1 MAFGKTYTDF
11 TNESVSLRREYT
23 MADAVFLTLLFIH
36 IIFVVAWLGASLFGN
51 IVLFPLMP
59 KLSVQGRSDFS
70 KLVVPR
76 VFRYGLIAGTIALTD
91 GVLLYVYINVTNTS
105 NETSSL
111 GQPLIQAGAVIG
123 LVALIVVNAIQN
135 NSMRHI
141 QRVSAQTVSQV
152 ARGTSSSA
160 QTSDD
165 STLTIGLLQ
174 NRLKITAR
182 LGATLLVIVVI
193 LMVVGSNI

>member
-1 MAFGKTYTDF
+1 MTVGKTYTPSAD
-11 TNESVSLRREYT
+11 ESVSLRREYT

-36 IIFVVAWLGASLFGN
+36 VIFVVAWLGASLFGN
-51 IVLFPLMP
+51 IVLFPLLP
-59 KLSVQGRSDFS
+59 KLSVQGRADFS
-70 KLVVPR
+70 RLVVPGI
-76 VFRYGLIAGTIALTD
+76 FRYGLIAGVIALTD
-91 GVLLYVYINVTNTS
+91 GVLLYVYINFINTN
-105 NETSSL
+105 NPTSSAGL
-111 GQPLIQAGAVIG
+111 PLIQAGAVIG

-135 NSMRHI
+135 NAMRHI

-174 NRLKITAR
+174 NRLKIAAR
-182 LGATLLVIVVI
+182 IGATLLVIVVI
-193 LMVVGSNI
+193 LMIVGSNI

>member
-1 MAFGKTYTDF
+1 
-11 TNESVSLRREYT
+11 

-51 IVLFPLMP
+51 IVLFPLIP

>member
-1 MAFGKTYTDF
+1 MF
-11 TNESVSLRREYT
+11 
-23 MADAVFLTLLFIH
+23 DAVFLTLLFIH

-70 KLVVPR
+70 KLVVPGI
-76 VFRYGLIAGTIALTD
+76 FRYGLVAGMIALTD
-91 GVLLYVYINVTNTS
+91 GVLLYVYVNFITTNNATS
-105 NETSSL
+105 L
-111 GQPLIQAGAVIG
+111 PGQPLIQGGAVIG
-123 LVALIVVNAIQN
+123 LAALIFVNVVQN
-135 NSMRHI
+135 NTMKHI

-165 STLTIGLLQ
+165 STLTIGRLQ
-174 NRLKITAR
+174 NRLKIVAR
-182 LGATLLVIVVI
+182 IGATLLVIVVI
-193 LMVVGSNI
+193 LMIVGSNI